1 MRILIRILLPIIIL
15 AAGWFGYT
23 RLSVKEEQPKRP
35 RPEPRVIRTEV
46 LELKR
51 QDFQTTVRTQGV
63 VQPYLQAVLTAQVS
77 GKVVSISESLQDG
90 SFFIQG
96 QELLK
101 LDGADFE
108 AAAFTAEA
116 NLAQAEA
123 RFAEES
129 TKSKQA
135 RLNWQDLGYTD
146 EPNELVLRLPQVRQ
160 AQANVKAT
168 MAALDLA
175 IRNMERTSVTAPLT
189 GRVLQ
194 RTTTVG
200 QSINPS
206 TSLAT
211 IFSTDFVEVRLPIAA
226 RDLAFLNLPESTAQA
241 PVAALLNDAI
251 QEGSETVWEA
261 SIHGTEGALDAD
273 SRELFAI
280 ARVADPFARQ
290 PGTEGNPPL
299 RIGQPVIAEIR
310 GKVLSGVFVIPRSAV
325 RNLNN
330 ISLVDRDTLTI
341 DRREI
346 APIWSDETIF
356 VIQDETIPDGAL
368 LATSRMAYA
377 PDDAKVEIVAPKPE
391 VESEAIPEPPP
402 PPRRYHK

>member
-51 QDFQTTVRTQGV
+51 QDFQTTVRTQGI

-160 AQANVKAT
+160 AEANVKAT

-261 SIHGTEGALDAD
+261 SIHRRRIGCRLTRAVCDRPGGRSVRAPTGD
-273 SRELFAI
+273 R
-280 ARVADPFARQ
+280 RQ
-290 PGTEGNPPL
+290 PTFAYRPTRDCRDPRKGPVGRVCHSAL
-299 RIGQPVIAEIR
+299 RRAQPEQHFPR
-310 GKVLSGVFVIPRSAV
+310 GPGYP
-325 RNLNN
+325 
-330 ISLVDRDTLTI
+330 
-341 DRREI
+341 
-346 APIWSDETIF
+346 
-356 VIQDETIPDGAL
+356 
-368 LATSRMAYA
+368 
-377 PDDAKVEIVAPKPE
+377 
-391 VESEAIPEPPP
+391 
-402 PPRRYHK
+402 HH